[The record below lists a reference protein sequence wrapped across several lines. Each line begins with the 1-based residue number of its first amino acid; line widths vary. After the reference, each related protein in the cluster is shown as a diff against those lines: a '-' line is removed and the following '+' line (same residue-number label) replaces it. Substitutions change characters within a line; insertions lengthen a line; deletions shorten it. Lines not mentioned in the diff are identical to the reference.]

1 MIFIMIYKAPMSQV
15 RIRAPTCGV

>member
-1 MIFIMIYKAPMSQV
+1 MICIMIYKAPMSQV